1 MKNGSDL
8 RMRQE
13 APAIPEVKSLS
24 VTPKQTKL
32 ESNGKSA
39 PKISTAT
46 QLEMFF
52 TLILSVIASRFL
64 DYYRGAVSWNPLRD
78 WQYLFFAVI
87 VSLVA
92 FPVVYR
98 KAQRNR
104 SEPTLV
110 QLGFIFTAGIGWEK
124 MLSTATDLFRP
135 H

>member
-8 RMRQE
+8 RMRQAVPAVSE
-13 APAIPEVKSLS
+13 AKSLS
-24 VTPKQTKL
+24 MTPKQTKL
-32 ESNGKSA
+32 ELNGKSA
-39 PKISTAT
+39 PRISTAT

-92 FPVVYR
+92 FLVVYR

-110 QLGFIFTAGIGWEK
+110 QLAFVFTAGIGWEK
-124 MLSTATDLFRP
+124 MLSTATDLFKP

>member
-8 RMRQE
+8 RMRQAVPTASE
-13 APAIPEVKSLS
+13 AKSLS
-24 VTPKQTKL
+24 MTAKPTKL
-32 ESNGKSA
+32 ELDGKSA

-52 TLILSVIASRFL
+52 TLVLSVIASRFL

-78 WQYLFFAVI
+78 WPYLFFAVI
-87 VSLVA
+87 VSLMA
-92 FPVVYR
+92 FPVVYQ

-110 QLGFIFTAGIGWEK
+110 QLGLIFTAGIGWEK
-124 MLSTATDLFRP
+124 MLSTATDLFKP

>member
-8 RMRQE
+8 KMRQAVPAVSE
-13 APAIPEVKSLS
+13 AKSLS
-24 VTPKQTKL
+24 MMQEQTKL
-32 ESNGKSA
+32 GLNGKSA

-64 DYYRGAVSWNPLRD
+64 DYYRGAVSWNPLPD

-87 VSLVA
+87 VSRVA

-98 KAQRNR
+98 KARRNW

-124 MLSTATDLFRP
+124 MLSTATDLVKS